1 MRVNKMCEK
10 TLLENI
16 QGLEEQIQLASA
28 KEKEIAKQRVIKV
41 KQDAET
47 TKWKALALEQSA
59 KAVLF
64 YQLLKN
70 QGEKLLTSTT
80 RNC

>member
-16 QGLEEQIQLASA
+16 QGLEKQIQLAGA

-41 KQDAET
+41 K
-47 TKWKALALEQSA
+47 
-59 KAVLF
+59 
-64 YQLLKN
+64 
-70 QGEKLLTSTT
+70 
-80 RNC
+80 